1 MRRSFFLGSSL
12 AVALATL
19 VGCASNTTTVRSA
32 EKLYLAVEVSEGGRR
47 VASPKL
53 VGFEGHNVTAERRVP
68 GASEPDYRL
77 ILHPE
82 EQGGGYRVLLDLEL
96 PSGHRFGKIGLLH
109 GEERT
114 VLLDQKTEL
123 KVMLMR
129 VDSPEF
135 RALMQARPL
144 LKRGAI

>member
-1 MRRSFFLGSSL
+1 MRRRFFLAGSL
-12 AVALATL
+12 VAAVATL
-19 VGCASNTTTVRSA
+19 VGCASNVTTVRGA

-47 VASPKL
+47 VAAPRL
-53 VGFEGHNVTAERRVP
+53 LGFEGHSVTAERRAP
-68 GASEPDYRL
+68 GAAEPEYRL
-77 ILHPE
+77 ILRPE

-96 PSGHRFGKIGLLH
+96 PSGHRFGRVGLLH

-114 VLLDQKTEL
+114 VFLDQQTEL
-123 KVMLMR
+123 KLMLMR

-144 LKRGAI
+144 QKSGSI